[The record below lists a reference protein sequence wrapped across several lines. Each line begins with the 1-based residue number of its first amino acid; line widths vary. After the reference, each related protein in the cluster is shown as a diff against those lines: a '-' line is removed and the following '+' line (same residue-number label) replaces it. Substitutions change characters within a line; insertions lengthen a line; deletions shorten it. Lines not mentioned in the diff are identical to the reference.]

1 MKHNKKRNTAF
12 LYETLVRELTS
23 SVVNEDT
30 ARNKKIISIMKEF
43 FKRDTPLGLELEL
56 YRTLYET
63 VDVDS
68 MTAEKLLLEVKRVY
82 MALNQ
87 EEVFDQQSQLI
98 GTINRELGKDTFNTF
113 VPNYKDLATISQIFD
128 NRTTIKKRTLLEN
141 NVLNK
146 MTAGATTLTE
156 NTMKPIDNIVLS
168 LIHI

>member
-30 ARNKKIISIMKEF
+30 ARNKKIISIMKGY

-63 VDVDS
+63 VDVDP

-82 MALNQ
+82 QALNQ
-87 EEVFDQQSQLI
+87 EEVFD
-98 GTINRELGKDTFNTF
+98 
-113 VPNYKDLATISQIFD
+113 
-128 NRTTIKKRTLLEN
+128 
-141 NVLNK
+141 
-146 MTAGATTLTE
+146 
-156 NTMKPIDNIVLS
+156 
-168 LIHI
+168 